1 MTVALQPRI
10 VEIDVHE
17 DARWAEF
24 VARHPEG
31 LIYHHP
37 SWLAAIAR
45 EYGQNCRGLA
55 CEDSK
60 GNLRAILPL
69 FYAPG
74 LPFKLGRSAT
84 TSRFLSLPR
93 TPVAGPL
100 ALDDESLMLVLHE
113 AVKWVCT
120 RPGVQLEIKSHRA
133 DLCSFVPELSCVP
146 WHSSYVQELPAQL
159 EDCGWQEFCEH
170 LRLPREC
177 GPCDE
182 CKRLRFG
189 NAKRQHRVKWAVN
202 KAVKLGLQVR
212 EVERV
217 SEVEQ
222 WYQLYLDA
230 MRHHAFPPRS
240 KRFFLDLWSNLRSL
254 GQMKLLV
261 AERNEN
267 GTKRIVAGSI
277 FLLFGQTVFYAF
289 TGCAHEDFHLHPHDI
304 IQLESIRSS
313 CKNGY
318 RWYDFGEANDEDSL
332 TQFKGKWGT
341 EAKPLYRYH
350 YPARQIGH
358 DSKPSKLVTFVRR
371 SWRSLPLG
379 WTAMLGNQIHRYL

>member
-1 MTVALQPRI
+1 VP
-10 VEIDVHE
+10 
-17 DARWAEF
+17 
-24 VARHPEG
+24 
-31 LIYHHP
+31 
-37 SWLAAIAR
+37 
-45 EYGQNCRGLA
+45 GLA
-55 CEDSK
+55 CEDSE

-69 FYAPG
+69 FYTPG

-84 TSRFLSLPR
+84 TSRFSSLPR

-100 ALDDESLMLVLHE
+100 ARDDESLMLVLQE
-113 AVKWVCT
+113 AVKLV
-120 RPGVQLEIKSHRA
+120 RAQPGVQLEIKSHRV
-133 DLCSFVPELSCVP
+133 DLCGFVPELFCVP

-159 EDCGWQEFCEH
+159 KDCGWEEFCED

-182 CKRLRFG
+182 CTRLRFG

-202 KAVKLGLQVR
+202 KAVRLGLQVR
-212 EVERV
+212 EADCV

-240 KRFFLDLWSNLRSL
+240 KRFFLDLWTNLRSL

-304 IQLESIRSS
+304 IQMESIRSS

-318 RWYDFGEANDEDSL
+318 RWYDFGEAADEDGL

-341 EAKPLYRYH
+341 QAKPLYHYH
-350 YPARQIGH
+350 YPAHASGH
-358 DSKPSKLVTFVRR
+358 DSEPSKLVTLVRR
-371 SWRSLPLG
+371 SWRSLPLR
-379 WTAMLGNQIHRYL
+379 WTAMLGDQIHRYL